1 MTSLRAKPPSIIIT
15 IQLEERPTV
24 HIVAANSSEEER
36 IREHIA
42 AVPELRLLV
51 ETACRLERERAA

>member
-1 MTSLRAKPPSIIIT
+1 MTSLRARPPAIVIT
-15 IQLEERPTV
+15 LALEQHPTV
-24 HIVAANSSEEER
+24 HIVAANSGEEGR

-42 AVPELRLLV
+42 TQPDLRWLV